1 MVAKTYSIGEV
12 VRLLSPDCD
21 VSESSLRFWEKMG
34 LIRSSRTPGGHRVY
48 TEGDLARIRIIKQ
61 LQTQRYM
68 PLEEIRKLCQSG
80 MSTEEL
86 AAIAAFKESFFRP
99 LRFDPA
105 FEPLS
110 REDLAARTGL
120 RPETLDALER
130 AGALRAY
137 AHEAGPRYDEDALR
151 IAEIFQELA
160 RFGVEP
166 EDFREVCAMTH
177 QLVELQYRYY
187 LSKLYPRLPAG
198 QEASHVQVLA
208 DLGQEMFRILYHQTF
223 LSVGARFTREGQ
235 FDQAIAMKTQK
246 AKTP

>member
-1 MVAKTYSIGEV
+1 MTTKTYSIGEV

-34 LIRSSRTPGGHRVY
+34 LIHSSRTPGGHRVY
-48 TEGDLARIRIIKQ
+48 TEDDLARIRIIKQ
-61 LQTQRYM
+61 LQTRRYM

-80 MSTEEL
+80 MSTSEL
-86 AAIAAFKESFFRP
+86 AAIAAFKDSFFRP
-99 LRFDPA
+99 LRYDPD
-105 FEPLS
+105 FQPLS

-120 RPETLDALER
+120 SPETLVALES
-130 AGALRAY
+130 AGALRSQP
-137 AHEAGPRYDEDALR
+137 HEAGSRYDEDALR
-151 IAEIFQELA
+151 IAEIFTELS

-166 EDFREVCAMTH
+166 EDFREVSAMTQ

-187 LSKLYPRLPAG
+187 LSKLYPNLPPG

-208 DLGQEMFRILYHQTF
+208 DLGQELIRILYHQTY
-223 LSVGARFTREGQ
+223 LSVATRFTREGH
-235 FDQAIAMKTQK
+235 FDQALAKKTQK